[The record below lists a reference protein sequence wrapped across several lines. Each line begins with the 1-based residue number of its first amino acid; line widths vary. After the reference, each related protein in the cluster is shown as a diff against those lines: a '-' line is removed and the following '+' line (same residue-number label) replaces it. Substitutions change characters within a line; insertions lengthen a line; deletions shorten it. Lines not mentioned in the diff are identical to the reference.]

1 MEKMLWSVY
10 FEGKKGKK
18 VYDISTMAETR
29 QICKEKW
36 ENSIK
41 REDIE
46 VQAKMMSKVKYEKV
60 MVVVRSFK

>member
-1 MEKMLWSVY
+1 
-10 FEGKKGKK
+10 
-18 VYDISTMAETR
+18 MAETK
-29 QICKEKW
+29 QMCKEKW

-60 MVVVRSFK
+60 MVTIRSFKK